1 MRRVV
6 ERVRGIGPRW
16 VALVLAVAALA
27 ASASACAAER
37 PEAGRVVVQD
47 QRGEAAQQGDDEETD
62 GGRGAEPLTLTLSAP
77 EICEAYHPEGGWTHG
92 LEWNEK
98 KQDWEDIE
106 ADAWWYWDSVGT
118 MEVEWAASGGDGAY
132 TVTIATETYTGA
144 SGTAEVSCAME
155 HGPILEHPRHGKV
168 HANEDKPLV
177 SSGVKTVTATVT
189 DGTGATAEAAAE
201 VYAQLPIEAT
211 DVLSSGQ
218 TYTLFGWQVTI
229 PRGTEMM
236 LAYYEESVC
245 QLPASDGDAG
255 ADAEYEPCQNHF
267 VLVAETRR
275 YSAYLSLGENTGTET
290 GREIYIR
297 DEDAADAMDLRD
309 RVHRAFD
316 QLAGSLEP
324 SPRQG
329 RN

>member
-1 MRRVV
+1 MGRIV
-6 ERVRGIGPRW
+6 ERVRAIGPRW
-16 VALVLAVAALA
+16 AALVLAVIALA

-37 PEAGRVVVQD
+37 SEAGTAVAED
-47 QRGEAAQQGDDEETD
+47 QRGAAAQQGDGEETD
-62 GGRGAEPLTLTLSAP
+62 GGSSAEPLALTLSAP

-92 LEWNEK
+92 LEWNEE

-118 MEVEWAASGGDGAY
+118 MEVEWAASGGDGTY

-144 SGTAEVSCAME
+144 SGTAEVSCAMA

-168 HANEDKPLV
+168 HANEDKPV
-177 SSGVKTVTATVT
+177 VGSGVKTVSATVT

-201 VYAQLPIEAT
+201 VYAQLSIEAT

-290 GREIYIR
+290 GREIYVR
-297 DEDAADAMDLRD
+297 DEGAADAADLLR
-309 RVHRAFD
+309 RVHLALD
-316 QLAGSLEP
+316 QLAQSVKP

-329 RN
+329 RS